1 MINPPKWCSKAI
13 PTVRGWKHH
22 ARREILK
29 PQRFTQEQCD
39 EYMIA
44 NGLMEAPKVIT
55 EVPKVEAPAMLNEAP
70 VGGDLD
76 GMTKIQLEKQA
87 RKEGLELDR
96 REKKES
102 LVEHCLNSL

>member
-22 ARREILK
+22 VRREILK
-29 PQRFTQEQCD
+29 PQRFTQEQCN

-44 NGLMEAPKVIT
+44 NGMMES
-55 EVPKVEAPAMLNEAP
+55 PAMLNEAP

-76 GMTKIQLEKQA
+76 GMTKVQLEALGRQN
-87 RKEGLELDR
+87 GIELDR
-96 REKKES
+96 RKGKKT
-102 LVEHCLNSL
+102 LIDTLKNIVN